1 MNFLSVLLP
10 VQEEKMIY
18 AIRKEKIRHLLL
30 VLLLLIGFTCPGIS
44 AADKQSIED
53 VLLKTIE
60 EKGIKEAIAQYR
72 RLKEKDFETYQF
84 EERQLNSLGYK
95 LLKKEKINE
104 AVEIFKLN
112 TEEYPKYANGY
123 NSLGEAYMTKGDKQ
137 LAINYYKKSVEL
149 NPKNLDG
156 SRIAYALEHYSKQEH
171 QVPMRDGVK
180 LFTQLYLPLDTSQ
193 KYPVLM
199 RRTPYS
205 AEPYGENI
213 YKNHLGPTHLFAE
226 AKYIIVYQDVR
237 GRYMSE
243 GKFVNMRP
251 IIKNKKTNS
260 DIDESTDTYDTIA
273 WLLKHIPNHNGR
285 VGIWG
290 ASYPGTYAAMAAID
304 AHPALVAVCPQAP
317 CSDWFAGDDW
327 HHHGA
332 FFVMHAFRFLRG
344 FGIPRTG
351 LTKEYPPGMEYPTPD
366 GYELFLKLGPLP
378 NIDKKY
384 FKGKILFWDKL
395 MKHGTYDDFWKAR
408 NLLPHL
414 EKIKPAVMVVGGWY
428 DAENLYGALNVY
440 KSIRKQSLD
449 NSKAMLVMGPWRHM
463 EWARGLGKHLGNIDF
478 GSNTAKYYNKNI
490 ELPFFNYY
498 LKQKGEPDL
507 PRVFV
512 FEVGSN
518 QWKSYDQWPPP
529 NVKTRKLF
537 LNTGGKLTFAE
548 PTEKKE
554 KTYDEFIS
562 DPNKPVPFTYRICN
576 TMRADYM
583 VEDQRFAARRP
594 DVLVF
599 ESDVLTNDITLAGP
613 IMAELYVST
622 SGTGSDWVVK
632 LIDVFPDDAPDF
644 VNNDETVEMG
654 GYQMM
659 VRGDVMRG
667 KFRNSYEN
675 PQPFTPGQVT
685 KVAFALQDINHCF
698 LKGHKIMVQVQCS
711 WFPLVDRNPQVFVDI
726 YNAKEEDFRKATQRL
741 YHSKKYPSHLRISVL

>member
-1 MNFLSVLLP
+1 M
-10 VQEEKMIY
+10 MY
-18 AIRKEKIRHLLL
+18 ALRKEKIRHLLL
-30 VLLLLIGFTCPGIS
+30 VILLLIGFACPDIC
-44 AADKQSIED
+44 AADKKSIED
-53 VLLKTIE
+53 VLLETIE

-72 RLKEKDFETYQF
+72 RLKEKDFDAYRF
-84 EERQLNSLGYK
+84 EELQLSSLGYK
-95 LLKKEKINE
+95 LLRKEKIND

-112 TEEYPKYANGY
+112 IEEYPKYANGY
-123 NSLGEAYMTKGDKQ
+123 DNLGEAYMTKGDKQ
-137 LAINYYKKSVEL
+137 RAIINYKKSAEM
-149 NPKNLDG
+149 NPDNLDA
-156 SRIAYALEHYSKQEH
+156 SRIAYTLEHYSKQEH
-171 QVPMRDGVK
+171 RVPMRDGVK
-180 LFTQLYLPLDTSQ
+180 LFTQVYLPGDTSQ
-193 KYPVLM
+193 KYPILM

-205 AEPYGENI
+205 AGPYGEKI
-213 YKNHLGPTHLFAE
+213 YRNYLGPTPLFTE
-226 AKYIIVYQDVR
+226 EKYILVYQDVR

-243 GKFVNMRP
+243 GEFVNMRP
-251 IIKNKKTNS
+251 IVKNKKTDS

-273 WLLKHIPNHNGR
+273 WLLKNIPNHNGR

-332 FFVMHAFRFLRG
+332 FLVMHAFRFLRG

-414 EKIKPAVMVVGGWY
+414 ENIKPAVMVVGGWY

-440 KSIRKQSLD
+440 KSIRKQSPD
-449 NSKAMLVMGPWRHM
+449 SKAMLVMGPWMHM
-463 EWARGLGKHLGNIDF
+463 EWAGSPGKYLGYIDF

-507 PRVFV
+507 PRVFA

-518 QWKSYDQWPPP
+518 RWKSYDQWPPQ
-529 NVKTRKLF
+529 NVNAKKLF
-537 LNTGGKLTFAE
+537 LNTGGKLTFEEPAE
-548 PTEKKE
+548 EKE
-554 KTYDEFIS
+554 KAYDEFIS

-576 TMRADYM
+576 TMRPDYM

-599 ESDVLTNDITLAGP
+599 ESAVLTNDITLAGP
-613 IMAELYVST
+613 ITAELYVST
-622 SGTGSDWVVK
+622 TGTDSDWVVK

-644 VNNDETVEMG
+644 VNNGETVEMG
-654 GYQMM
+654 GYQML

-675 PQPFTPGQVT
+675 PRPFTPGQAT
-685 KVAFALQDINHCF
+685 KVAFMLQDVNHCF
-698 LKGHKIMVQVQCS
+698 LKGHKITVQVQCS
-711 WFPLVDRNPQVFVDI
+711 WFPLVDRNPQEFVDI
-726 YNAKEEDFRKATQRL
+726 YNAKEEDFRKAIQRV
-741 YHSKKYPSHLRISVL
+741 YRSKKYPSHLKINVL

>member
-1 MNFLSVLLP
+1 MRH
-10 VQEEKMIY
+10 

-30 VLLLLIGFTCPGIS
+30 VILLLFGFTCPDIS

-72 RLKEKDFETYQF
+72 RLKEKDFDAYRFDEG
-84 EERQLNSLGYK
+84 QLNGLGYK
-95 LLKKEKINE
+95 LLKKEKINN
-104 AVEIFKLN
+104 AVEIFELN
-112 TEEYPKYANGY
+112 IEEYPKYADGY

-137 LAINYYKKSVEL
+137 RAITYYKKSVEL
-149 NPKNLDG
+149 NPNNLDAD
-156 SRIAYALEHYSKQEH
+156 RIAYTLEHYSKQEH

-180 LFTQLYLPLDTSQ
+180 LFTQVYLPLDTSQ

-199 RRTPYS
+199 RRTTYS
-205 AEPYGENI
+205 AAPYGEKI
-213 YKNHLGPTHLFAE
+213 YKSYLGPTPLFTE
-226 AKYIIVYQDVR
+226 EKYIIVYQDVR

-243 GKFVNMRP
+243 GEFVNMRP
-251 IIKNKKTNS
+251 IIKNKKTIS
-260 DIDESTDTYDTIA
+260 HIDESTDTYDTIT

-285 VGIWG
+285 VGVWG
-290 ASYPGTYAAMAAID
+290 ASYPGTYAAMAAIE
-304 AHPALVAVCPQAP
+304 AHPALAAVCPQAP

-332 FFVMHAFRFLRG
+332 FLLMHAFRFLRG

-366 GYELFLKLGPLP
+366 GYELFLKIGPLT

-414 EKIKPAVMVVGGWY
+414 ENIKPEVMVVGGWY

-440 KSIRKQSLD
+440 KAIKKQNPDGSV
-449 NSKAMLVMGPWRHM
+449 MLVMGPWKHM
-463 EWARGLGKHLGNIDF
+463 EWVRGPGKYLGYIDF
-478 GSNTAKYYNKNI
+478 GSNTAEYYNKNI

-498 LKQKGEPDL
+498 LKQKGEPHL
-507 PRVFV
+507 PRVFA

-518 QWKSYDQWPPP
+518 QWKSYDQWPPQ
-529 NVKTRKLF
+529 NVKTGKLF
-537 LNTGGKLTFAE
+537 LNTGGKLTFEE
-548 PTEKKE
+548 PVEKEE
-554 KTYDEFIS
+554 KAYDEFIS

-583 VEDQRFAARRP
+583 VEDQRFAAKRP

-613 IMAELYVST
+613 IIAELYVST
-622 SGTGSDWVVK
+622 SGTDSDWVVK
-632 LIDVFPDDAPDF
+632 LIDVYPDDAPDF
-644 VNNDETVEMG
+644 VKNDETVEMG
-654 GYQMM
+654 GYQML

-667 KFRNSYEN
+667 KFRISYEN

-685 KVAFALQDINHCF
+685 KVAFKLQDVNHCF
-698 LKGHKIMVQVQCS
+698 LKGHKITVQVQCS
-711 WFPLVDRNPQVFVDI
+711 WFPLVDRNPQEFVDI
-726 YNAKEEDFRKATQRL
+726 YNAKEEDFRKAIQRV
-741 YHSKKYPSHLRISVL
+741 YHSKKYPSHLKIGVIKD

>member
-1 MNFLSVLLP
+1 M
-10 VQEEKMIY
+10 MY

-30 VLLLLIGFTCPGIS
+30 VLLLLVGFICPDIC
-44 AADKQSIED
+44 AAEKKSIED

-72 RLKEKDFETYQF
+72 LLKEKDFDAYRF
-84 EERQLNSLGYK
+84 EEDQLKSLGHK
-95 LLKKEKINE
+95 LLKKEKIND
-104 AVEIFKLN
+104 AAAIFQLN
-112 TEEYPKYANGY
+112 IEEYPKYADGY
-123 NSLGEAYMTKGDKQ
+123 NSLGEAYMTKGDKSR
-137 LAINYYKKSVEL
+137 AITNYKKSFEL
-149 NPKNLDG
+149 NPKNLDAD
-156 SRIAYALEHYSKQEH
+156 RIAYVLEHYSKQEH

-180 LFTQLYLPLDTSQ
+180 LFTQVYLPLDTSQ

-199 RRTPYS
+199 RRSPYS
-205 AEPYGENI
+205 AKPYGDNI
-213 YKNHLGPTHLFAE
+213 YGKDLGPTHLFAE
-226 AKYIIVYQDVR
+226 EKYIIVFQDVR

-243 GKFVNMRP
+243 GEFVNMRP
-251 IIKNKKTNS
+251 IIKNKKTNA

-273 WLLKHIPNHNGR
+273 WLLKNIPNHNGR

-290 ASYPGTYAAMAAID
+290 ASYPGTYTAMAAID
-304 AHPALVAVCPQAP
+304 AHSALAAACPQAP

-332 FFVMHAFRFLRG
+332 FFLMHAFRFLKG

-351 LTKEYPPGMEYPTPD
+351 LTKEYAPGMEYPTPD
-366 GYELFLKLGPLP
+366 GYEFFLELGSLP

-395 MKHGTYDDFWKAR
+395 MKHGNYDDFWKTR

-414 EKIKPAVMVVGGWY
+414 KNIKPAVMVVGGWY

-440 KSIRKQSLD
+440 KSIRKQSPDSLV
-449 NSKAMLVMGPWRHM
+449 MLVMGPWQHM
-463 EWARGLGKHLGNIDF
+463 EWARGTGSHLGYIDF
-478 GSNTAKYYNKNI
+478 GSNTAEYYNKNI

-498 LKQKGEPDL
+498 LKQKGEADL
-507 PRVFV
+507 PRAFV
-512 FEVGSN
+512 FEVGTN
-518 QWKSYDQWPPP
+518 QWKSYDQWPPK
-529 NVKTRKLF
+529 NIETRQLFLKTR
-537 LNTGGKLTFAE
+537 GKLTFEE
-548 PTEKKE
+548 PIETKE
-554 KTYDEFIS
+554 NAYDEFTS

-599 ESDVLTNDITLAGP
+599 ESDILANDITLAGP
-613 IMAELYVST
+613 ITAELYVST
-622 SGTGSDWVVK
+622 TGTDSDWVVK
-632 LIDVFPDDAPDF
+632 LIDVFPDDAPGF
-644 VNNDETVEMG
+644 VKDDETVEMG
-654 GYQMM
+654 GYQML

-675 PQPFTPGQVT
+675 PEPFVPDQVT
-685 KVAFALQDINHCF
+685 KVAFSLQDVNHCF

-726 YNAKEEDFRKATQRL
+726 YNAKEEDFRKATQRV
-741 YHSKKYPSHLRISVL
+741 YHSKKYPSHLKISVLML